1 MFLIS
6 INIPIKE
13 LIKFF
18 LEILTMGNLFL
29 KWLPKYLEK
38 FSNLMGIKYFES
50 TFQNGM
56 FNFKNVFF

>member
-1 MFLIS
+1 
-6 INIPIKE
+6 
-13 LIKFF
+13 
-18 LEILTMGNLFL
+18 MGNLFL